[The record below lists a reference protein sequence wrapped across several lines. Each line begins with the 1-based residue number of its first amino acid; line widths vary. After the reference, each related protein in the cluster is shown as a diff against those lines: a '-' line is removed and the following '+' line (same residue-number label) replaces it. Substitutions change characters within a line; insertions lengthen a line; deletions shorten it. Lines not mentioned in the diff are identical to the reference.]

1 MTTPTGKPAAA
12 SATGIS
18 ETATAGTGS
27 ASVTGTS
34 ETGASLTDAAGATA
48 AGTSETGAAGATATG
63 ASLTGAGLSDT
74 AASYRRRI
82 ARRRRRAAAFRA
94 LCLGAVGIALL
105 MLIALLYSVIT
116 EAWGWFN
123 LDGASILRL
132 LTDAPSSKAVQSG
145 LFPAIVGTLW
155 VMAICAVI
163 AFTIGV
169 STAIYMEEYAARNRL
184 NELIQTNIQ
193 NLAAVPSI
201 VYGILGLS
209 IFVTLFALGKSTLA
223 AGLTLA
229 LLIMPVVIVA
239 SQEAIRAVPSS
250 IREGGY
256 ALGATRW
263 QVVRRLVLPQAMP
276 GILTGIILAVSRAMG
291 EAAPLVIMGAL
302 SFVPFAPSSPLD
314 RFTVLPIQIYVWI
327 SKPQEEF
334 HQLAAAGIIVLLAIL
349 LGMNAF
355 AILLRNRLQNRHRG

>member
-1 MTTPTGKPAAA
+1 M
-12 SATGIS
+12 
-18 ETATAGTGS
+18 
-27 ASVTGTS
+27 
-34 ETGASLTDAAGATA
+34 AAGI
-48 AGTSETGAAGATATG
+48 
-63 ASLTGAGLSDT
+63 DRN
-74 AASYRRRI
+74 YNRRLAQRK
-82 ARRRRRAAAFRA
+82 RRATLFYGVCIAAVI
-94 LCLGAVGIALL
+94 LALL
-105 MLIALLYSVIT
+105 MLVALLYSVIS
-116 EAWGWFN
+116 EAVAWLN
-123 LDGASILRL
+123 LDGTSIKTL
-132 LTDAPSSKAVQSG
+132 LTEIPSSKAVKSG

-155 VMAICAVI
+155 VMGICVFVS
-163 AFTIGV
+163 FTVGV
-169 STAIYMEEYAARNRL
+169 SAAIYLAEYSGGSRL
-184 NELIQTNIQ
+184 AELIQINIQ

-209 IFVTLFALGKSTLA
+209 IFVTFFVVVAPGTDGKNVTA

-229 LLIMPVVIVA
+229 LLIMPVVIVS

-256 ALGATRW
+256 ALGGTRW
-263 QVVRRLVLPQAMP
+263 QVIWRLVLPQAMP

-302 SFVPFAPSSPLD
+302 SFVPFAPASPLD

-334 HQLAAAGIIVLLAIL
+334 HHLAAAGIVVLMIML

-355 AILLRNRLQNRHRG
+355 AIILRNRLQKNLRG

>member
-1 MTTPTGKPAAA
+1 MAANADRSPNRSRAAPVPTPGPTPAPDAP
-12 SATGIS
+12 SSGV
-18 ETATAGTGS
+18 GS
-27 ASVTGTS
+27 G
-34 ETGASLTDAAGATA
+34 
-48 AGTSETGAAGATATG
+48 
-63 ASLTGAGLSDT
+63 TGAGPDAGYYQRRL
-74 AASYRRRI
+74 AARKRSAALFYAVCI
-82 ARRRRRAAAFRA
+82 A
-94 LCLGAVGIALL
+94 AVLIALG
-105 MLIALLYSVIT
+105 MLAALLYSVLT
-116 EAWGWFN
+116 EAWLWFN
-123 LDGASILRL
+123 LDGTSIGTL
-132 LTDAPSSKAVQSG
+132 LTAIPSSKAVASG
-145 LFPAIVGTLW
+145 LYPAIVGTMW
-155 VMAICAVI
+155 VMLVCIVVS
-163 AFTIGV
+163 FSVGV
-169 STAIYMEEYAARNRL
+169 SAAIYLEEYAGSSRI
-184 NELIQTNIQ
+184 NELVQINIQ

-209 IFVTLFALGKSTLA
+209 IFVTFFVLVAPGTDGKNVTA

-229 LLIMPVVIVA
+229 LLIMPVVIVS

-263 QVVRRLVLPQAMP
+263 QVVWRLVLPQAMP

-302 SFVPFAPSSPLD
+302 SFVPFAPTSPLD

-334 HQLAAAGIIVLLAIL
+334 HQLAAAGIIVLLIML

-355 AILLRNRLQNRHRG
+355 AILLRNRLQKNQQG

>member
-1 MTTPTGKPAAA
+1 MAMPMLMPTTP
-12 SATGIS
+12 
-18 ETATAGTGS
+18 E
-27 ASVTGTS
+27 
-34 ETGASLTDAAGATA
+34 
-48 AGTSETGAAGATATG
+48 
-63 ASLTGAGLSDT
+63 
-74 AASYRRRI
+74 YRRRM
-82 ARRRRRAAAFRA
+82 RRRRRGAAVFQG
-94 LCLGAVGIALL
+94 LCLAAVGLALA
-105 MLIALLYSVIT
+105 MLAALLYSVLT
-116 EAWGWFN
+116 EAWAWFN
-123 LDGASILRL
+123 LDGASISTL

-155 VMAICAVI
+155 VMVICAFI
-163 AFTIGV
+163 SFTVGV
-169 STAIYMEEYAARNRL
+169 STAIYMEEYAARNRF

-209 IFVTLFALGKSTLA
+209 IFVALFALGKSTLA

-229 LLIMPVVIVA
+229 LLIMPVVIVS
-239 SQEAIRAVPSS
+239 SQEAIKAVPSS

-263 QVVRRLVLPQAMP
+263 QVVWRLTLPQAMP

-302 SFVPFAPSSPLD
+302 SFVPFAPTSPLD

-334 HQLAAAGIIVLLAIL
+334 HQLAAAGIVALLVIL
-349 LGMNAF
+349 LSMNAF
-355 AILLRNRLQNRHRG
+355 AILLRNRLQSRRQG

>member
-1 MTTPTGKPAAA
+1 MAA
-12 SATGIS
+12 GIDGNYDRRL
-18 ETATAGTGS
+18 AHRKRR
-27 ASVTGTS
+27 
-34 ETGASLTDAAGATA
+34 ASLFYGVCVAAVI
-48 AGTSETGAAGATATG
+48 
-63 ASLTGAGLSDT
+63 L
-74 AASYRRRI
+74 
-82 ARRRRRAAAFRA
+82 
-94 LCLGAVGIALL
+94 ALL
-105 MLIALLYSVIT
+105 MLVALLYSVIS
-116 EAWGWFN
+116 EAVAWLN
-123 LDGASILRL
+123 LDGTSIKTL
-132 LTDAPSSKAVQSG
+132 LTDIPSSKAVNSG

-155 VMAICAVI
+155 VMGICVFVS
-163 AFTIGV
+163 FTVGV
-169 STAIYMEEYAARNRL
+169 SAAIYLEEYSGGSRIAQ
-184 NELIQTNIQ
+184 LIQTNIQ

-209 IFVTLFALGKSTLA
+209 IFVAFFVMVAPGADGKNVSA

-229 LLIMPVVIVA
+229 LLIMPVVIVS

-256 ALGATRW
+256 ALGGARW
-263 QVVRRLVLPQAMP
+263 QVIWRLVLPQAMP

-302 SFVPFAPSSPLD
+302 SFVPFAPASPLD

-334 HQLAAAGIIVLLAIL
+334 HHLAAAGIVVLLIML

-355 AILLRNRLQNRHRG
+355 AIFLRNRLQKNLRG

>member
-1 MTTPTGKPAAA
+1 MAMGINQNYNRRLSARKRKAAIFY
-12 SATGIS
+12 G
-18 ETATAGTGS
+18 
-27 ASVTGTS
+27 VCV
-34 ETGASLTDAAGATA
+34 AAV
-48 AGTSETGAAGATATG
+48 
-63 ASLTGAGLSDT
+63 
-74 AASYRRRI
+74 I
-82 ARRRRRAAAFRA
+82 
-94 LCLGAVGIALL
+94 IALI
-105 MLIALLYSVIT
+105 MLVALLYSVVS
-116 EAWGWFN
+116 EALGWYN
-123 LDGASILRL
+123 LEGTSIGTLFTDG
-132 LTDAPSSKAVQSG
+132 PSSKAIKSG
-145 LFPAIVGTLW
+145 LFPAIIGTLW
-155 VMAICAVI
+155 VMAICVVVSFAV
-163 AFTIGV
+163 GV
-169 STAIYMEEYAARNRL
+169 SAAIYLEEYSGRSRIA
-184 NELIQTNIQ
+184 EIIQTNIQ

-209 IFVTLFALGKSTLA
+209 IFVALFALGKSTLS

-229 LLIMPVVIVA
+229 LLIMPVVIVS

-263 QVVRRLVLPQAMP
+263 QVVWRLVLPQSLP

-302 SFVPFAPSSPLD
+302 SYVSFAPAHPLD

-334 HQLAAAGIIVLLAIL
+334 HQLAAAGIVVLLIML

-355 AILLRNRLQNRHRG
+355 AIFLRNRLQRNQRG

>member
-1 MTTPTGKPAAA
+1 MATAMET
-12 SATGIS
+12 SAT
-18 ETATAGTGS
+18 ETAQVETAAPG
-27 ASVTGTS
+27 
-34 ETGASLTDAAGATA
+34 GATPGTA
-48 AGTSETGAAGATATG
+48 AGGILADGAR
-63 ASLTGAGLSDT
+63 
-74 AASYRRRI
+74 YRGRM

-94 LCLGAVGIALL
+94 VCVGAVGVALA
-105 MLIALLYSVIT
+105 MLAALLYSVVT
-116 EAWGWFN
+116 QAWGWFN
-123 LDGASILRL
+123 LEGASVVGL
-132 LTDAPSSKAVQSG
+132 LTEAPSSKAVQSG

-163 AFTIGV
+163 AFTVGV
-169 STAIYMEEYAARNRL
+169 ATAIYMEEYAARNRF
-184 NELIQTNIQ
+184 NELIQINIQ

-229 LLIMPVVIVA
+229 LLIMPVVIVSA
-239 SQEAIRAVPSS
+239 QEAIRAVPSS

-302 SFVPFAPSSPLD
+302 SFVPFAPTSPLD

-334 HQLAAAGIIVLLAIL
+334 HQLAAAGIVVLLVIL